1 MTAVFKREFRSY
13 FTGGIGFAYCALFIF
28 LTNLSYQKSFVEQF
42 SSNFVGIFDVILGNM
57 SFLIPILTMRIWSE
71 EKKQK
76 TDQLLLT
83 APVTPMQLAMGKFMA
98 AMAVYLV
105 SLALTFTY
113 PLVTSVYDGVVEWKL
128 IIGNYIAITCVA
140 AAYIAICQ
148 FMSCLTE
155 SQIISAILSLATLML
170 FSLVQELLPSEILGM
185 EFFGLFSVYEV
196 ASFLSIEIRYANFL
210 SGIFVFSDIVYFIS
224 LAAFFL
230 FVTSRVIDKRRWS

>member
-1 MTAVFKREFRSY
+1 MTAIFKREFRSY
-13 FTGGIGFAYCALFIF
+13 FTGGIGLAYCALFIF
-28 LTNLSYQKSFVEQF
+28 LANLNYHELFVTQY
-42 SSNFVGIFDVILGNM
+42 SSNFVRIFEVILGNM

-83 APVTPMQLAMGKFMA
+83 SPVTPMQLVMGKFLA

-105 SLALTFTY
+105 SLALTLTY
-113 PLVTSVYDGVVEWKL
+113 PLITNIYDGVVEWKL

-140 AAYIAICQ
+140 AAYIAVCQ

-155 SQIISAILSLATLML
+155 SQIISAILSVATLML
-170 FSLVQELLPSEILGM
+170 FSLVQELVGTDIDFLYEI
-185 EFFGLFSVYEV
+185 
-196 ASFLSIEIRYANFL
+196 ASFISIQIRYTSFVQ
-210 SGIFVFSDIVYFIS
+210 GMFVFSDIVYFIS

-230 FVTSRVIDKRRWS
+230 FITSRVIDKRRWS

>member
-1 MTAVFKREFRSY
+1 MKAVFKRELRSY
-13 FTGGIGFAYCALFIF
+13 FTSGIGLAYCSLFIF
-28 LTNLSYQKSFVEQF
+28 LANLSYQTTYVEQF
-42 SSNFVGIFDVILGNM
+42 SSNFVGIFGVILGNM

-83 APVTPMQLAMGKFMA
+83 APVTPMQLVMGKFMA
-98 AMAVYLV
+98 AMTVYFI
-105 SLALTFTY
+105 SIILTFAYPIITY
-113 PLVTSVYDGVVEWKL
+113 TYGVVEWRL

-155 SQIISAILSLATLML
+155 SQIISAILSLATLL
-170 FSLVQELLPSEILGM
+170 CFSMFHDIVGADIELL
-185 EFFGLFSVYEV
+185 YKV
-196 ASFLSIEIRYANFL
+196 ASFISIELRYMNFL
-210 SGIFVFSDIVYFIS
+210 NGIFALSDIVYFIS

-230 FVTSRVIDKRRWS
+230 FINSRMIDKRRWS